1 MQNKITFEKFVGFGN
16 IVSLYYHHSYED
28 SFTNLGSVDYDQ
40 VGFVKK
46 HVSLTIEPA
55 NESMLLSAKSSEICQ
70 QDRKLFIMLPQSVK
84 KSSHDPVFLLPQSEK
99 IC

>member
-1 MQNKITFEKFVGFGN
+1 M
-16 IVSLYYHHSYED
+16 SLYYHHSYED

-46 HVSLTIEPA
+46 HVSLTI
-55 NESMLLSAKSSEICQ
+55 ESMLLSAKSSEICQ